1 MPVRILTLPFSGEGE
16 VFQDDPVQQFCVNK
30 RVNRMETRFF
40 CHSGRPYWTV
50 AIHYDVLL
58 PEAEVGFS
66 KRKQEEEA
74 GLDDAQKVLLQRLK
88 EWRRQ
93 TAEQAGFPVYIIA
106 TNRQLA
112 DLVQQ
117 QCTTLDGLKNV
128 KGFGGAR
135 MEKYGKGLTALVKSF
150 YDKP

>member
-1 MPVRILTLPFSGEGE
+1 MPIRILTLPFSGEGE

-50 AIHYDVLL
+50 AIHYDALL

-112 DLVQQ
+112 DLVFQ

-128 KGFGGAR
+128 KGFGSAR
-135 MEKYGKGLTALVKSF
+135 IEKYGKGLTALVKSF
-150 YDKP
+150 YEKP